1 MEYNPTYNPFSLK
14 GKTILVTGA
23 SSGIGRATAI
33 ECSKLGAIVII
44 TGRNSERLQQT
55 YDSLYGLGHLQII
68 ADLNNLEDL
77 TSLVNQVP
85 ILDGVVNNAGIAKT
99 QPISF
104 IKEEDLQKI
113 FATNTFTPILLVK
126 QLLRKKKINKNASL
140 VFTSSV
146 SAIKSDLGNS
156 VYGASK
162 AALQS
167 YVRYCARELA
177 PKSIRANS
185 IHPGMVTTPLI
196 TGGAHSDDDLQT
208 DAQKYPLGRY
218 GRPDEIA
225 WSIIYLLSD
234 ASAWIT
240 GHSLIIDGGISTL
253 I

>member
-177 PKSIRANS
+177 SKSIRANS

-218 GRPDEIA
+218 GRPEEIA
-225 WSIIYLLSD
+225 WSVIYLLSD